1 GPSPAHDHDHDH
13 DHAAESVTFGSLR
26 TVAGVRVAGTRIY
39 RYAFRDMLDETS
51 YWLVLGIVL
60 SGVVATIL
68 PPGLIERYLSGGM
81 VSMLAMLL
89 ISIPVYTCASSSTPL
104 AAALVMKGLSPGAAL
119 VFLLAGPAT
128 NLGSLVVLTK
138 FLGARVVAVYMAAIV
153 GMTLLAGW
161 AVDLIYG

>member
-1 GPSPAHDHDHDH
+1 MMTITACSHEHVHEHHHGHRHGHDHEHAHDHLT
-13 DHAAESVTFGSLR
+13 APESVASSEW
-26 TVAGVRVAGTRIY
+26 TVAGVRDRAVRIY
-39 RYAFRDMLDETS
+39 RYAFRELLDDTS

-60 SGVVATIL
+60 SGIVATAL
-68 PPGLIERYLSGGM
+68 PPGIIEQYLTGGL

-128 NLGSLVVLTK
+128 NP
-138 FLGARVVAVYMAAIV
+138 AA
-153 GMTLLAGW
+153 W
-161 AVDLIYG
+161 SCC